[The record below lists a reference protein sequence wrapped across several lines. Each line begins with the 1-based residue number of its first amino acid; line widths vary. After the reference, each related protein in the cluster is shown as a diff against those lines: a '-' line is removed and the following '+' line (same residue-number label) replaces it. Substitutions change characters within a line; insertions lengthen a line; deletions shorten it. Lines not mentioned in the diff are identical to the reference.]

1 MPSASKMVSIASNSW
16 VRNGLEEPIGV
27 CNWQLRIHGT
37 ALPDLRSPNRRPPNP
52 QTALPNTEV
61 LWNGLEGPIG
71 VCNWQLRIHGTALPD
86 LRSPNRRPPNPQT
99 ALPNTE
105 VLWG

>member
-1 MPSASKMVSIASNSW
+1 VQKLTNGLEEPIGVCNWQLRIQCTALPCLRSHDSRPPKMVSIASNSW
-16 VRNGLEEPIGV
+16 VQKLTNGLEEPIGV

-37 ALPDLRSPNRRPPNP
+37 ALP
-52 QTALPNTEV
+52 
-61 LWNGLEGPIG
+61 
-71 VCNWQLRIHGTALPD
+71 C

>member
-1 MPSASKMVSIASNSW
+1 MIRLFAAAVALLLAVPVLAAPGD
-16 VRNGLEEPIGV
+16 VRRFPAQAKATA
-27 CNWQLRIHGT
+27 QLRIHGT
-37 ALPDLRSPNRRPPNP
+37 ALP
-52 QTALPNTEV
+52 
-61 LWNGLEGPIG
+61 
-71 VCNWQLRIHGTALPD
+71 C